1 MTPRT
6 RRNVYFDPALLKQ
19 VDALAMR
26 RKVSASA
33 IVEAAVASF
42 LSGDTTEKLEA
53 AMSRR
58 LDKLGRQVD
67 TLDEDLAVLGETLSL
82 FILIWLSATPPL
94 PENAQAAAR
103 AKGAE
108 RFEGFMQNLGR
119 RLASGDRFLKE
130 LSRDVE
136 SIPEGPTAD
145 RQATNGAPPE

>member
-1 MTPRT
+1 MSTRT
-6 RRNVYFDPALLKQ
+6 RRNVYFDPALLKE

-33 IVEAAVASF
+33 IVEAATASF

-58 LDKLGRQVD
+58 LDKLGRQID

-82 FILIWLSATPPL
+82 FILIWLSSTPPL

-108 RFEGFMQNLGR
+108 RFEGFMQNLGK

-145 RQATNGAPPE
+145 RQETSGAPPE

>member
-1 MTPRT
+1 MSTRT
-6 RRNVYFDPALLKQ
+6 RRNVYFDPALLKE

-33 IVEAAVASF
+33 IVEAATASF

-58 LDKLGRQVD
+58 LDKLGRQID

-82 FILIWLSATPPL
+82 FILIWLSSTPPL

-145 RQATNGAPPE
+145 RQETSGAPPE